1 MNQYLIRAALVSV
14 ALVATPAAAAPKE
27 TYVATLSGGQLV
39 PVVTTMASGS
49 AILRLNDK
57 KLEVSVSFDDL
68 SSPLAAAHIHCCAI
82 AGANAGVA
90 IDFDPDPM
98 TSGTFKLKFDLDD
111 AQTYT
116 SGFLSSRGGLASA
129 STQFLEAFRSERAY
143 IVLHTQQ
150 FPAGELRG
158 QILPQAGAV
167 PEPATWAMLIS
178 GFGLVGSTLRRRKL
192 AAVTA

>member
-49 AILRLNDK
+49 ALLRLNDK
-57 KLEVSVSFDDL
+57 KLEVSVSFYDL

-98 TSGTFKLKFDLDD
+98 TSGTF
-111 AQTYT
+111 T
-116 SGFLSSRGGLASA
+116 SSCAAALRASWASQCTFSA
-129 STQFLEAFRSERAY
+129 SQ
-143 IVLHTQQ
+143 
-150 FPAGELRG
+150 RG
-158 QILPQAGAV
+158 PSIRTSP
-167 PEPATWAMLIS
+167 
-178 GFGLVGSTLRRRKL
+178 RR
-192 AAVTA
+192 